1 MFSKENPE
9 FRRPPVGPRRS
20 AWPYRFAEL
29 FFGTIAKAT
38 MVIAVVL
45 FVVFNLLSGGT
56 GTDLPTTGKGWRN
69 LFIFILV
76 ILIVVAIGIYFF
88 SPMMSHLR
96 PWAD

>member
-9 FRRPPVGPRRS
+9 FRRPLVGPRRS

-45 FVVFNLLSGGT
+45 LVVLNLLSGGA
-56 GTDLPTTGKGWRN
+56 GMDLPTTGKGWRN
-69 LFIFILV
+69 LLMLILA
-76 ILIVVAIGIYFF
+76 ILIIVAIGIYFF
-88 SPMMSHLR
+88 SPMMSHPR
-96 PWAD
+96 P

>member
-38 MVIAVVL
+38 MIIALVVFVVL
-45 FVVFNLLSGGT
+45 NLLSGGT
-56 GTDLPTTGKGWRN
+56 STDLPTTGKGWRN
-69 LFIFILV
+69 FLIFILA
-76 ILIVVAIGIYFF
+76 ILIVVAVAIYFL
-88 SPMMSHLR
+88 SPTMSHPR
-96 PWAD
+96 P